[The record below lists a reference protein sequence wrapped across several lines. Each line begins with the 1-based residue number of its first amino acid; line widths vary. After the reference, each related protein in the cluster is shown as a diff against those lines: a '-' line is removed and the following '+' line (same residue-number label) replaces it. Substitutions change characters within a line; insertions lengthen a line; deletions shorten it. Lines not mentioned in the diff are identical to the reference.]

1 MHAQERDDLDKCCN
15 SQRVELLSAMAKV
28 AAKEQEVCELQ
39 ANLEQASSRLAEM
52 NNGMVRNR
60 ICCLSAAYA
69 VFIC

>member
-52 NNGMVRNR
+52 NNGMVRDR
-60 ICCLSAAYA
+60 VCC
-69 VFIC
+69 